1 MSKVKQLAQYN
12 GSSWVPYEIDASYLG
27 GVAASTYSTHVSSK
41 SNPHGVTKS
50 QVGLGSVVNAGQSAT
65 YTSKLSSAVMYF
77 TQNGAYN
84 MYTAL
89 KAAIPT
95 FSNGQGISI
104 GTDGKIS
111 VKTGTGLGFDSNGN
125 LIVTSSGGI
134 SADVANTFTA
144 KQTFNAGIETTGIT
158 GQGDIDINGSISSTG
173 DFNLTGADI
182 LNGGIGNFDNIKS
195 PLGEFTNYITVTT
208 NQSNVDNSPLN
219 INYNGDNT
227 YGISITNNNTNW
239 NFDFEYSQDE
249 SIIVIFPFPKAAQGS
264 QEYECRVIYKEDL
277 DPKVIYGTFTQ
288 CNPAYSSAINTS
300 KTTSLTINNRIFET
314 GDLIR
319 CYFRGGK
326 NNYFYINNC
335 VIEFRV
341 QYLTYNNLHI
351 YVGHGKETTEYY
363 NVEVK
368 FNNSVTTT
376 NYPTTSTIS
385 IIATKI
391 KDLAGAP
398 NGVSDLYLDKIEV
411 VSF

>member
-12 GSSWVPYEIDASYLG
+12 GTSWVPYEIDASYLG
-27 GVAASTYSTHVSSK
+27 GVAASSYSSHISSK

-95 FSNGQGISI
+95 FSNGNGISI

-111 VKTGTGLGFDSNGN
+111 VKTGTGLGFDANGN

-158 GQGDIDINGSISSTG
+158 GQGNIDINGAISSTG

-195 PLGEFTNYITVTT
+195 SIGEFTNYITLTG
-208 NQSNVDNSPLN
+208 QVDNSPLN

-227 YGISITNNNTNW
+227 YGITITNNNTKW
-239 NFDFEYSQDE
+239 DFDFEYGQNE
-249 SIIVIFPFPKAAQGS
+249 NIIVNFPFPKGDQGDTEF
-264 QEYECRVIYKEDL
+264 QCNVLYKEDL
-277 DPKVIYGTFTQ
+277 SPTVIYSTFTQ

-300 KTTSLTINNRIFET
+300 KTTNLTINNITFET

-319 CYFRGGK
+319 CYFRGG
-326 NNYFYINNC
+326 NDYYFYINNC

-341 QYLTYNNLHI
+341 QYLTYSNSHI
-351 YVGHGKETTEYY
+351 YVGHGNGTTEYY

-368 FNNSVTTT
+368 FNNSTTTT

-398 NGVSDLYLDKIEV
+398 NGVSSLYLDKIEL

>member
-89 KAAIPT
+89 KEAIPT

-111 VKTGTGLGFDSNGN
+111 VKTGTGLGFDANGN

-158 GQGDIDINGSISSTG
+158 GQGDININGAISSTG

-182 LNGGIGNFDNIKS
+182 LNGGIGNFDHIKS

-227 YGISITNNNTNW
+227 YGMSITNNNTAW
-239 NFDFEYSQDE
+239 NFDFEYNRDE
-249 SIIVIFPFPKAAQGS
+249 SIIVIFPFPPGAQGS
-264 QEYECRVIYKEDL
+264 QDYECRVIYKEDL

-326 NNYFYINNC
+326 NNYFYVNNC

-351 YVGHGKETTEYY
+351 YVGHGKGTTEYY

>member
-65 YTSKLSSAVMYF
+65 YTSKLSSSIMYF

-111 VKTGTGLGFDSNGN
+111 VKTGTGLGFDTNGN

-158 GQGDIDINGSISSTG
+158 GQGDIDINGAISSTG

-182 LNGGIGNFDNIKS
+182 LNGGIGNFDHIKS
-195 PLGEFTNYITVTT
+195 LLGEFTNYITLTG
-208 NQSNVDNSPLN
+208 QVDNSPLN
-219 INYNGDNT
+219 INYNGDYT
-227 YGISITNNNTNW
+227 YGISITNNNTKW
-239 NFDFEYSQDE
+239 DFDFEYSQDE
-249 SIIVIFPFPKAAQGS
+249 NIMVIFPFPPAAQGL
-264 QEYECRVIYKEDL
+264 QEYTCHVIYKEDI
-277 DPKVIYGTFTQ
+277 DPDVIYSTFTQ
-288 CNPAYSSAINTS
+288 CNPEYSSAINTS
-300 KTTSLTINNRIFET
+300 KTTNLTINNRAFET

-319 CYFRGGK
+319 CYFRGGN
-326 NNYFYINNC
+326 NNYFYVNNC

-341 QYLTYNNLHI
+341 QYLTHNNSHI
-351 YVGHGKETTEYY
+351 YVGHGNGTTEYY

-391 KDLAGAP
+391 KDLTGAP
-398 NGVSDLYLDKIEV
+398 HGVSDLYLDKIEV